1 MWHHMLYL
9 DTSSLLKLLLPEPES
24 PRVREAIAGERLV
37 LVSAL
42 TELEAEVQLRG
53 GWLGGTFTRTQYR
66 RLVQRLHE
74 LQNLEPFEFRSLP
87 GTLFRTALQQLGT
100 TERQHLRTL
109 DRLHLAAM
117 QEWEVRRIMT
127 HDLALGQAA
136 AVLGY
141 EVLAPG

>member
-1 MWHHMLYL
+1 MLYL

-24 PRVREAIAGERLV
+24 LSVQEAIAAEGLV

-53 GWLGGTFTRTQYR
+53 GWLGGSFTRTQYR
-66 RLVQRLHE
+66 RLVRRLHE
-74 LQNLEPFEFRSLP
+74 LQNQEPFAFRSLP
-87 GTLFRTALQQLGT
+87 GTLFRTALQQLGA

-117 QEWEVRRIMT
+117 QEFEVRRLMT
-127 HDLALGQAA
+127 HDSALGRAA
-136 AVLGY
+136 EVLGY
-141 EVLAPG
+141 DVLSPD

>member
-1 MWHHMLYL
+1 MLYL

-24 PRVREAIAGERLV
+24 DRVQEAIAGEREV

-42 TELEAEVQLRG
+42 VELEAEVQLRG
-53 GWLGGTFTRTQYR
+53 GWLGGTFTGIQYR

-74 LQNLEPFEFRSLP
+74 LPNQEPFEFRSLP
-87 GTLFRTALQQLGT
+87 GTLFRTALQQMGT
-100 TERQHLRTL
+100 RERQHLRTL

-117 QEWEVRRIMT
+117 QELDVRRLMT

-136 AVLGY
+136 GALGY
-141 EVLAPG
+141 EVLTPGL

>member
-1 MWHHMLYL
+1 MLYL

-24 PRVREAIAGERLV
+24 LPVQKAIVEERDV

-42 TELEAEVQLRG
+42 VELEAEVQLRG
-53 GWLGGTFTRTQYR
+53 GWLGGTFKRIQYR
-66 RLVQRLHE
+66 RLVQRMHE
-74 LQNLEPFEFRSLP
+74 LANQEPFEFRSLP
-87 GTLFRTALQQLGT
+87 GTLFRTALEYLRT
-100 TERQHLRTL
+100 AEHQHLRTL

-117 QEWEVRRIMT
+117 QEFEVRRLMT

-141 EVLAPG
+141 EVLTPV

>member
-1 MWHHMLYL
+1 MLYL

-24 PRVREAIAGERLV
+24 DGVQAAIAEEREV

-42 TELEAEVQLRG
+42 VELEAAVQLRG
-53 GWLGGTFTRTQYR
+53 GWLGGAFTGTQYR

-74 LQNLEPFEFRSLP
+74 LANQEPFEFRSLP
-87 GTLFRTALQQLGT
+87 GTLFRTALQQLRSR
-100 TERQHLRTL
+100 ERQHLRTL

-117 QEWEVRRIMT
+117 QEWDVRRLMT

-141 EVLAPG
+141 EVLTPT